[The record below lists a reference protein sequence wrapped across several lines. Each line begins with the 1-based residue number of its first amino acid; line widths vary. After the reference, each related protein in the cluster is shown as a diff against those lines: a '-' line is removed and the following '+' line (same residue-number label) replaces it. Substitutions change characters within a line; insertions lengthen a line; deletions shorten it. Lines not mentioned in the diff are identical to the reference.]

1 MNILVCISRVPDTST
16 KVTIGDDKKS
26 IDSKGVKYVL
36 NPYDDFAIEEGLQL
50 KQKNSGSEVTAL
62 TIGSEENK
70 DILRTALAMGADKA
84 VLVKTSD
91 DFDSYFVAKNIAD
104 YAKKIN
110 ADLVLLGKQSVDFD
124 SLQVPSLVG
133 EMLDIPSI
141 SVVSKLEI
149 DGDSVKAERDIEGGK
164 EVLESSLPIVI
175 SAQKGLNQ
183 PRYPKL
189 PDIMKAKR
197 KPIEEIDALDADKKV
212 SVVGM
217 EIPSRERLNKI
228 LTDSDADLDELVR
241 SLHEDAKVI

>member
-62 TIGSEENK
+62 TIGSEDNK

-84 VLVKTSD
+84 VLVKTSE

-149 DGDSVKAERDIEGGK
+149 DGNSVKAERDIEGGK